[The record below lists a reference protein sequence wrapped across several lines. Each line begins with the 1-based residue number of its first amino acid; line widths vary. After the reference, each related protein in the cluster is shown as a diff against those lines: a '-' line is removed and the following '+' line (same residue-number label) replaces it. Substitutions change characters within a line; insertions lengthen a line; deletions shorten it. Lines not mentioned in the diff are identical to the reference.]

1 MLCVCFAPNLNV
13 LRSESM
19 AGPGANTNPKI
30 DECLKTLKTKIPAA
44 DHAALES
51 RLHALINDPDADDDD
66 VIFILRQEFNPGQ

>member
-1 MLCVCFAPNLNV
+1 MNRARV

-30 DECLKTLKTKIPAA
+30 DEYLKVLKSKIPVA

-66 VIFILRQEFNPGQ
+66 LISILRQEFDPGH

>member
-1 MLCVCFAPNLNV
+1 M

-19 AGPGANTNPKI
+19 AAKI
-30 DECLKTLKTKIPAA
+30 EECVAELKSMIPVA

-66 VIFILRQEFNPGQ
+66 VISILRQEFNPGH